1 MIVFIMW
8 ILLIG
13 LLQLCTSRIELHYLA
28 KELLLTVYRPSFEN
42 GVEQTEPVYIKS
54 DYGSIVPVKT
64 YTRDRDGVKW
74 RVAEFHDVKFGAMLM
89 VSDESQI
96 DFTLEEL
103 TETNLEGEPD
113 CQPQLL
119 NNLMLA

>member
-42 GVEQTEPVYIKS
+42 GVEQTGPVYIKS

-103 TETNLEGEPD
+103 T
-113 CQPQLL
+113 
-119 NNLMLA
+119 